1 MSERITN
8 QTMLGAVLSISA
20 SLPATYDAA
29 GYGATAVAYTAV
41 GEIENFGDHGV
52 TANVAKFTPVA
63 SGVVQKLKGSKDYGT
78 LNLILGNLPSD
89 AGQDIIE
96 AAVESTNRYSVKIA
110 YPPGAGEA
118 TGEIHYLDVLVTK
131 RVWQDGSVDDV
142 RKLAVDLEVCRKPV
156 VVAGS

>member
-1 MSERITN
+1 MTERITN

-20 SLPATYDAA
+20 ALPATYDAA
-29 GYGATAVAYTAV
+29 GYGATLMVYTPV

-52 TANVAKFTPVA
+52 TANVAKFTPVS

-78 LNLILGNLPSD
+78 MNLILGSMPSD
-89 AGQDIIE
+89 AGQDLVE
-96 AAVESTNRYSVKIA
+96 TAVESTNRYSVKIA
-110 YPPGAGEA
+110 YPIGAGES

-131 RVWQDGSVDDV
+131 RVWQDGAVDDV
-142 RKLAVDLEVCRKPV
+142 RKLAVDFEVCRKPV